1 MLEYK
6 FTLDDLEISKKYK
19 KLIAKNPMLCRD
31 ILSFLSEAVVNRTVI
46 HNLSGQILKRKT
58 GTLAKSVNY
67 KMINDYSS
75 KVGTNIIY
83 GAIHEYGG
91 IIKPKVA
98 DFLRFKIKDQW
109 ITTKQVNMPARH
121 WLSSALDYVLLNE
134 AQDILNKR
142 INVFLKKEWQ
152 E

>member
-1 MLEYK
+1 
-6 FTLDDLEISKKYK
+6 
-19 KLIAKNPMLCRD
+19 
-31 ILSFLSEAVVNRTVI
+31 
-46 HNLSGQILKRKT
+46 
-58 GTLAKSVNY
+58 
-67 KMINDYSS
+67 MINDYSS